1 MSSLYRM
8 CSLLTSVPPRYRYL
22 YAAAASVVRVCVCV
36 CFCVCMCACACVATH
51 LQVSVYA
58 TSDTPPGERVYDK
71 TTLIKPNHNPSPKK
85 KKAFACAFAVD
96 NPRQGG
102 KSSRIPTPP
111 KPQTLNPKP

>member
-1 MSSLYRM
+1 M

-36 CFCVCMCACACVATH
+36 CFCVCMCA
-51 LQVSVYA
+51 
-58 TSDTPPGERVYDK
+58 SDTPPGERVDDK